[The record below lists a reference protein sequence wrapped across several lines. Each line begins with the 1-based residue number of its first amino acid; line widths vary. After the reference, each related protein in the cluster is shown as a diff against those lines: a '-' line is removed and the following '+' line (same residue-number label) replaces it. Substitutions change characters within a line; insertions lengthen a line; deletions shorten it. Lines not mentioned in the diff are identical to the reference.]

1 MWAKLLEHA
10 SSVSTFKGTGRR
22 CVGVKV
28 RKSVRLCVEGKKV
41 LLVAAEALP
50 VELIIP
56 ILTDES

>member
-1 MWAKLLEHA
+1 M
-10 SSVSTFKGTGRR
+10 
-22 CVGVKV
+22 KV